1 MSEQDWQ
8 VAVLTEL
15 GTPLSGLVPAD
26 PTRRP
31 MPSPAGPSA
40 QSHAPT
46 GGIPEIPSPADGP
59 EEPRPAENVSVIGA
73 PAAEPAERTSA
84 DPLADRP
91 VAGSPGDDRATPFG
105 GVSGDPAGQAA
116 HTPQDATAAQ
126 EPPSAWPALAVEPPI
141 APPAPAVEPS
151 IAADPAP
158 AWTEQPPA
166 ERTTA
171 EPADAPARP
180 SPSWDQSPQQRVPEQ
195 PDQEAPPRPRQPPA
209 AAWEQNVPPQA
220 DPMPPQAEQ
229 PPPAAW
235 EQNVPLRAEQGPSA
249 VGEQSAPPQPEQA
262 PPTGWEQG
270 ARPRA
275 EQGPPAGW
283 EQGVPP
289 QSEQAPP
296 AGWEQGVPQ
305 QAEQGPPA
313 EWGQSAPPGVPQPQ
327 VEQGQPASW
336 DPGPGQWDQGA
347 PPRPEQAPPPAW
359 EQGVPQQAEQALP
372 QQAEHA
378 SLSPMNSGPPV
389 SWDQGAPPRPEQAP
403 SAQWDQGAPPRPEQ
417 APSPQWGQGVPPRP
431 EEAPPP
437 AWEQSAAPQADQVP
451 PPLQWELS
459 VPTQGE
465 QEPPPASWDPASQAQ
480 WDQAAQPAW
489 GAEAPERQ
497 GASAAPEGE
506 AWEQSGA
513 EAWQQEP
520 DGQAPQPPRN
530 PRASGPP
537 PGGPQQTGP
546 PVTGGP
552 MAARDLVRR
561 SAYGDPLMR
570 RMSRGMLRAVGAAAA
585 NDVRQAA
592 DVEAVLSRA
601 VPSCRQIA
609 VTSIRGGAGKTT
621 VAGLTAT
628 VIAQYRQDRVLAVDA
643 DSGLGSLPL
652 RMGVGPQLSLH
663 DLVSAPPR
671 SFEETSRYLAQT
683 TDGLWVLSGT
693 AGGRITGELDL
704 ATFRAAAGAMSRYF
718 AATVVDCG
726 AGLLP
731 ELQRGI
737 LADSHAQVMV
747 TPGTVDG
754 ALSAHGALEW
764 QARNGYD
771 YLLPRTVIAFVTHTP
786 HVDADLGRAAQ
797 MLSSGGLP
805 VVHIPYDRHLAAGTA
820 VESARIGHETRAA
833 VIRIAVE
840 AFARAVAA

>member
-8 VAVLTEL
+8 VTVLTEL
-15 GTPLSGLVPAD
+15 GTPLSGLVTAD
-26 PTRRP
+26 PSRRP
-31 MPSPAGPSA
+31 MRSSAGPAA
-40 QSHAPT
+40 QSQEPT
-46 GGIPEIPSPADGP
+46 GGIPAIPSPADEP
-59 EEPRPAENVSVIGA
+59 EEPRPAEDVPVIGEL
-73 PAAEPAERTSA
+73 AAEPAERTSA
-84 DPLADRP
+84 DPFADRP
-91 VAGSPGDDRATPFG
+91 VTGAPAGDDRAIPFG
-105 GVSGDPAGQAA
+105 GFTGEPTGQAA
-116 HTPQDATAAQ
+116 HPPQDVPSAHPPQDALPQDAPSAQ
-126 EPPSAWPALAVEPPI
+126 EPPPAWSEASAPAAESPI
-141 APPAPAVEPS
+141 AP
-151 IAADPAP
+151 DPAP

-171 EPADAPARP
+171 EPTDAPAQP
-180 SPSWDQSPQQRVPEQ
+180 SPSWDQSAPAQ
-195 PDQEAPPRPRQPPA
+195 PDQGAQPRPQQPLS
-209 AAWEQNVPPQA
+209 AAWEQNAPPQA
-220 DPMPPQAEQ
+220 DPMP
-229 PPPAAW
+229 
-235 EQNVPLRAEQGPSA
+235 
-249 VGEQSAPPQPEQA
+249 
-262 PPTGWEQG
+262 
-270 ARPRA
+270 
-275 EQGPPAGW
+275 
-283 EQGVPP
+283 
-289 QSEQAPP
+289 
-296 AGWEQGVPQ
+296 
-305 QAEQGPPA
+305 
-313 EWGQSAPPGVPQPQ
+313 PQ

-336 DPGPGQWDQGA
+336 DQGPGQWDQSA
-347 PPRPEQAPPPAW
+347 PPRPEQVPPPAW
-359 EQGVPQQAEQALP
+359 EQSVP
-372 QQAEHA
+372 QAEHA
-378 SLSPMNSGPPV
+378 APTDSGSPA
-389 SWDQGAPPRPEQAP
+389 SWDQGAPPRPEQASPPQWEQSAPPQAGQVP
-403 SAQWDQGAPPRPEQ
+403 SPQAEQGQPASWDQGPGQWDQGVAPRPEQAAPPAWEQSVPQAEHAAPSPDPGPPTSWDQGAPPRPEQ
-417 APSPQWGQGVPPRP
+417 ASPPQREQPQAGQ
-431 EEAPPP
+431 APPP
-437 AWEQSAAPQADQVP
+437 QWEQQADQVP
-451 PPLQWELS
+451 PPPQWEQS
-459 VPTQGE
+459 PPPQGE
-465 QEPPPASWDPASQAQ
+465 QEPSSSWDPAPQAQ

-489 GAEAPERQ
+489 GAEAAEQQ
-497 GASAAPEGE
+497 GAPVAPGRET
-506 AWEQSGA
+506 WDSGS

-520 DGQAPQPPRN
+520 GESAPQPPRN
-530 PRASGPP
+530 PHAPGPP
-537 PGGPQQTGP
+537 QGGPQQGGP
-546 PVTGGP
+546 PVAGGP
-552 MAARDLVRR
+552 IAARDLVRR

-585 NDVRQAA
+585 NDVRKAA
-592 DVEAVLSRA
+592 DVEAMLSRP

-652 RMGVGPQLSLH
+652 RMGVGPQRSLH
-663 DLVSAPPR
+663 DLMSAHPQ
-671 SFEETSRYLAQT
+671 SFEEASRYLAQT

-718 AATVVDCG
+718 AATVIDCG

-737 LADSHAQVMV
+737 LADAHAQVMV